1 MKYEFSNSDSDES
14 YDLKIYDYIGTYDFG
29 TKELEESLNKAKG
42 KPLNVYIN
50 SYGGEVFEG
59 FAIYNI
65 LKRYEGYKTITVDGI
80 AASIASVIALS
91 GDKLRMNK
99 ASMFMIHNASS
110 WAYGTADEMDKVVQS
125 LRQIN
130 SVIREIYLEK
140 VNVTEA
146 QLAEMM
152 NAEKYLTAQEC
163 FDYGFAD
170 EIIDETPDEEKM
182 DTAMQLFNNSLDKR
196 IKQLN
201 DLKKI
206 EIPKKEENKRNQAI
220 MNWLKGDIR

>member
-1 MKYEFSNSDSDES
+1 MKYEFTNSEDG
-14 YDLKIYDYIGTYDFG
+14 YDLKIYDYIGKYDFG
-29 TKELEESLNKAKG
+29 TNELEEELNKAKG

-130 SVIREIYLEK
+130 SVIRGIYLEK
-140 VNVTEA
+140 VNVSEE
-146 QLAEMM
+146 QLTEMM

-163 FDYGFAD
+163 LDYGFAD
-170 EIIDETPDEEKM
+170 EIIDEEADAEKTDASM
-182 DTAMQLFNNSLDKR
+182 RLFNDSLDKK
-196 IKQLN
+196 IKQLR
-201 DLKKI
+201 DLKKV
-206 EIPKKEENKRNQAI
+206 EIPAKEENKRNQAI
-220 MNWLKGDIR
+220 KNWLKGEIR

>member
-1 MKYEFSNSDSDES
+1 MKYEFTNSEDG
-14 YDLKIYDYIGTYDFG
+14 YDLKIYDYIGKYDFG
-29 TKELEESLNKAKG
+29 TNELEEELNKAKG

-130 SVIREIYLEK
+130 SVIRGIYLEK
-140 VNVTEA
+140 VNVSEE
-146 QLAEMM
+146 QLTEMM
-152 NAEKYLTAQEC
+152 NAEKYLTAPGMLGLWFC
-163 FDYGFAD
+163 G
-170 EIIDETPDEEKM
+170 
-182 DTAMQLFNNSLDKR
+182 
-196 IKQLN
+196 
-201 DLKKI
+201 
-206 EIPKKEENKRNQAI
+206 RNY
-220 MNWLKGDIR
+220 

>member
-1 MKYEFSNSDSDES
+1 MKYEFTNSGDG
-14 YDLKIYDYIGTYDFG
+14 YDLKIYDYIGTCDFG
-29 TKELEESLNKAKG
+29 TKELEEELNKAKG

-110 WAYGTADEMDKVVQS
+110 WAWGTADEMEKVVQS

-130 SVIREIYLEK
+130 SVIRGIYLEK
-140 VNVTEA
+140 VNVTED
-146 QLAEMM
+146 QLIEMM

-170 EIIDETPDEEKM
+170 EIIDETPDEEKTE
-182 DTAMQLFNNSLDKR
+182 TAMKLFNNSLDKR

-201 DLKKI
+201 DLKNV
-206 EIPKKEENKRNQAI
+206 EIPKKAEKKRNQAI